1 MHLDFV
7 VVKLYILKQSGL
19 RLPNRSLLC
28 MYFAA
33 GGPKGLPTQYRPSAV
48 HTGALNRRLRLSL
61 SLSEI
66 QLETIIRLLRLC

>member
-33 GGPKGLPTQYRPSAV
+33 GGPQV
-48 HTGALNRRLRLSL
+48 
-61 SLSEI
+61 
-66 QLETIIRLLRLC
+66 C